1 MPGDQS
7 AVTSG
12 GVRIGA
18 PALTTRK
25 MVEKD
30 FEEIAVFMDRALKIA
45 LQLQA
50 KSGPKLRDFVNL
62 LEGNEDIQQL
72 RKDVNVFATS
82 FPMPGFD
89 PKEMKYGTL

>member
-1 MPGDQS
+1 M
-7 AVTSG
+7 
-12 GVRIGA
+12 
-18 PALTTRK
+18 
-25 MVEKD
+25 EKD

-72 RKDVNVFATS
+72 RKVVNVFATS
-82 FPMPGFD
+82 SPMPGFD

>member
-1 MPGDQS
+1 M
-7 AVTSG
+7 
-12 GVRIGA
+12 GA

-25 MVEKD
+25 MLEKD
-30 FEEIAVFMDRALKIA
+30 FEQIAVFMDRALKIA
-45 LQLQA
+45 LELQA

-62 LEGNEDIQQL
+62 LEGNEEILQL
-72 RKDVNVFATS
+72 RKDVNEFATS